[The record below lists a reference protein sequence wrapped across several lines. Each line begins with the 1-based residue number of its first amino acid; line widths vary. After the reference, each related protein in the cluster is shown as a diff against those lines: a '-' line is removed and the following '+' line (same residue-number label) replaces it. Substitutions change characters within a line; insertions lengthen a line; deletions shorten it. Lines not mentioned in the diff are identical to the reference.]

1 MTELAASLTTVP
13 PEASSQRTLPS
24 IRTEPALHRRRNPAP
39 VRRADQMI
47 GVVRSRPTYQISTDR
62 ESALGAMGCAVGG
75 TFGNRCGG
83 LGIFGGGV
91 NPMGV
96 RGV

>member
-1 MTELAASLTTVP
+1 
-13 PEASSQRTLPS
+13 
-24 IRTEPALHRRRNPAP
+24 
-39 VRRADQMI
+39 MI